1 MDRINEERFRQ
12 KIDNIVS
19 EAYLNQIEDIRAKE
33 RQYLQIETEK
43 KMRLIDALSEAIIKI
58 YGDIPVNKRVLN
70 FAIDPIIKQ
79 IHSWERDKRF
89 R

>member
-1 MDRINEERFRQ
+1 MDRINEKMFRQ
-12 KIDNIVS
+12 RIDKLVT
-19 EAYLNQIEDIRAKE
+19 EAYWDHMDSFREKQRIG
-33 RQYLQIETEK
+33 RQQELEK
-43 KMRLIDALSEAIIKI
+43 KIQLIDALSDAIIRI

-79 IHSWERDKRF
+79 IHSWERDNRF